1 MAGIDIITLA
11 LAKKFTRES
20 LLGGGAVVGKNVIV
34 SSIVPIDGGNR
45 VTFSYTLDN
54 GQTQETY
61 MDVMDGKDGKDG
73 SDAVTPEAIQEAVD
87 NYLDE
92 NPVQPGAT
100 EEQAQQIEEN
110 KEAIEQLKKDS
121 ENYLMEI
128 PIATA
133 ETIGGVI
140 SDGETINID
149 ENGVISAK
157 TGATKEQVEQIEQNT
172 ADIEQ
177 IQEDLQNYVS
187 KDDFPSYSD
196 VYGLLESEV

>member
-1 MAGIDIITLA
+1 MRAEEA
-11 LAKKFTRES
+11 LGAAIGYINAS

-34 SSIVPIDGGNR
+34 SSIDPIDGGNR

-54 GQTQETY
+54 GQTQESY

-110 KEAIEQLKKDS
+110 KEAIKQLKKDS
-121 ENYLMEI
+121 ENYLTEI

-177 IQEDLQNYVS
+177 INKDLEDYVAQ
-187 KDDFPSYSD
+187 DDFPSYSD